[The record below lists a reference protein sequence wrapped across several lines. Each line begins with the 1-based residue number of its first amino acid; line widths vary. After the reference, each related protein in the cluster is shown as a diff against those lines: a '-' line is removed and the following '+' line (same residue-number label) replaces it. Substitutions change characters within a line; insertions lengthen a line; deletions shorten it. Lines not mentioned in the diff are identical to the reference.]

1 MESPHTRTMS
11 APTGTLPR
19 SSSAV
24 NQGRRQA
31 CDRCSEQKVRC
42 IRNAPTNDD
51 GGDGE
56 AVELARCFRCR
67 KARAEC
73 VYSFYQRAGRPSKR
87 PNTSSDLQSDGHS
100 KRPTR
105 NSTPTPSGTST
116 PTSKVPALSSIEVAS
131 ISTMTMRQ
139 ETEHH
144 KRPTLAIQ
152 IDQMV
157 SDAAPVELGPMQSH
171 PVSAAPNDPELDT
184 RNETTYQQCMA
195 EFSLNDLDIWSGIPT
210 LSTGSISPQVEME
223 PMQYPMPP
231 DVTGAYAMT
240 PDATDHRDDGGH
252 RAETAAG
259 TLSSSTASALSSMT
273 VTATH
278 VTLSPTTPDSTE
290 AYIEQLAELNL
301 AIFRSTRSM
310 CASSGANTPVSMAW
324 PFSGEIFEATS
335 SLIRLIDAF
344 SQAHAAADTTVTYTH
359 IHDPMVLDA
368 ESSLHRETSP
378 DHLNTEFGRATS
390 ASSTLKS
397 VSAQN
402 PDPGVALLI
411 LAAHQRLSSAF
422 ENMCASIHR
431 YLQGMQEGSTLPFE
445 FGAHQQSSSCFCGA
459 QQQTFSGLNGA
470 SGMFMQSWP
479 STCAGSTASL
489 NPFGGQAFAPSST
502 AQFFVIIELITYYLN
517 RLDRALGPAVT
528 GEPEQGP
535 DFQAFLVQPVDVSDM
550 SSSSSDESWPDIY
563 NLGLGETGPASSRT
577 QNSKTSERGSGSSGG
592 SGSARALMRVG
603 HEMHERYQTLRQHIR
618 EIKRVIRASND
629 S

>member
-1 MESPHTRTMS
+1 MS
-11 APTGTLPR
+11 APTGTIPR
-19 SSSAV
+19 SNSGV
-24 NQGRRQA
+24 TQGRRQA

-42 IRNAPTNDD
+42 IRSAPTNDD

-67 KARAEC
+67 KARAQC

-87 PNTSSDLQSDGHS
+87 SNTSSELQSDGHS

-105 NSTPTPSGTST
+105 TSTPTPTSTSTST
-116 PTSKVPALSSIEVAS
+116 PISKVAALSSIEVAS
-131 ISTMTMRQ
+131 ISTMTMCQ
-139 ETEHH
+139 ETEAH
-144 KRPTLAIQ
+144 KRPTLEIQ
-152 IDQMV
+152 INQMV
-157 SDAAPVELGPMQSH
+157 ADAAPVELGPMQNH
-171 PVSAAPNDPELDT
+171 PVAAAPNDPEQDT

-195 EFSLNDLDIWSGIPT
+195 EFSLNDLDIWSGMPT

-223 PMQYPMPP
+223 PTQYPMPSG
-231 DVTGAYAMT
+231 VTGGYAMT
-240 PDATDHRDDGGH
+240 PEATDHHDDGGH
-252 RAETAAG
+252 RAETTAN
-259 TLSSSTASALSSMT
+259 TLPSSTASALSSMAAT
-273 VTATH
+273 AATH
-278 VTLSPTTPDSTE
+278 VTLSPNTPDSTE

-359 IHDPMVLDA
+359 IQHDPMVLDA
-368 ESSLHRETSP
+368 ETSLHRETSP
-378 DHLNTEFGRATS
+378 DHLNTDFGRVTS

-422 ENMCASIHR
+422 ENMCACIHR
-431 YLQGMQEGSTLPFE
+431 YLQGTQEGSTLPFE
-445 FGAHQQSSSCFCGA
+445 FGAHQQSSGCLCGA
-459 QQQTFSGLNGA
+459 QQHTFSGLNGA
-470 SGMFMQSWP
+470 GAGGMFMQPWA

-489 NPFGGQAFAPSST
+489 NPFSSQGFAPSST

-577 QNSKTSERGSGSSGG
+577 QSSKTSERESGSTG
-592 SGSARALMRVG
+592 SSSARALMRLG
-603 HEMHERYQTLRQHIR
+603 HEMHERHQTLRQHIR